1 MEFNIVHEL
10 NGKFD
15 PIVLI
20 KTDEKPDEDV
30 ISPKPGKNGCIMSFV
45 AQTIVK
51 RKTSFFGRD
60 NIGCGGVATGLGWG
74 NGFKTPEDME
84 FQATFLSLG
93 QDSAKNK
100 EEYLNRLEHMPKNT
114 AEMFK
119 NGERIYCDFD
129 TALEHIKKRP
139 IYDEKQYVVF
149 KGIENLKE
157 GEIPNSVIF
166 TLNPIELS
174 VILQLNYSF
183 RSDTAHIMTP
193 QASSCQA
200 IGSFTFQ
207 QGESDNPVPVLS
219 PLDFAARGHMK
230 HFIPDEYMNLSM
242 PWNLF
247 LKLEKLSKNSIFQ
260 TQLWK
265 KWQKRIE

>member
-1 MEFNIVHEL
+1 MEFNIVSEL

-30 ISPKPGKNGCIMSFV
+30 ISPKQGMNGCIMPFV
-45 AQTIVK
+45 AQTIAK
-51 RKTSFFGRD
+51 RKTSLFDRD
-60 NIGCGGVATGLGWG
+60 NVTCGGVATGLGWG
-74 NGFKTPEDME
+74 NGFNTPEDME

-100 EEYLNRLEHMPKNT
+100 EAFLKRLEYIPKNT

-119 NGERIYCDFD
+119 YGERIYCDLD
-129 TALEHIKKRP
+129 TALDHINKRP
-139 IYDEKQYVVF
+139 IYDDKQYVVF

-157 GEIPNSVIF
+157 GEIPDSVIF
-166 TLNPIELS
+166 TLNTLELS
-174 VILQLNYSF
+174 AILQLNYSF
-183 RSDTAHIMTP
+183 RRDTAYIMTP
-193 QASSCQA
+193 QAASCQA

-207 QGESDNPVPVLS
+207 QGDSDDPVPVLS

-230 HFIPDEYMNLSM
+230 HFIPNEYMNLSM

-247 LKLEKLSKNSIFQ
+247 LKLEELSKNSVFQ
-260 TQLWK
+260 TNLWK
-265 KWQKRIE
+265 DWQK